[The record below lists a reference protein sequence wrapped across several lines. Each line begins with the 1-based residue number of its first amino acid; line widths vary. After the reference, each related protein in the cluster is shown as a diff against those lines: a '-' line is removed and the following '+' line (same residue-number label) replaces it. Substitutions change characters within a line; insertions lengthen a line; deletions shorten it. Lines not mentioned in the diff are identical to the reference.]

1 LSLANCAAPDQHNPG
16 DLAGN
21 AQRIIEG
28 ATRARKLNA
37 DLVVSTELALMGYL
51 PRDLLLSAGFVRHGR
66 EMLAQ
71 IAGATAGGPAVLVE
85 LPRPTTR

>member
-1 LSLANCAAPDQHNPG
+1 MAVVPLRIALLQINTTPG

-51 PRDLLLSAGFVRHGR
+51 PRDLLLSAGSC
-66 EMLAQ
+66 
-71 IAGATAGGPAVLVE
+71 ATAARCWLK
-85 LPRPTTR
+85 